1 MPKFVHIDIAA
12 DDPDRAAAFYREAF
26 GWVVTK
32 LPGPVPYQLVATDPD
47 DPAALGAGIGK
58 REQAGQ
64 HTVPTIEVDSADDYT
79 KKIEAAGG
87 TITQPK
93 QFMPGVG
100 NLVGFR
106 DTEGNDFA
114 ILEPS
119 ADNPFSTD

>member
-12 DDPDRAAAFYREAF
+12 EDPERAAEFYRNAF

-32 LPGPVPYQLVATDPD
+32 LPGPVPYQLISTDPV
-47 DPAALGAGIGK
+47 DPTALGAGIGQ
-58 REQAGQ
+58 REQESQ
-64 HTVPTIEVDSADDYT
+64 HTVPTIEVSSADDYAR
-79 KKIEAAGG
+79 KIEAAGG

-119 ADNPFSTD
+119 EDNPFSID